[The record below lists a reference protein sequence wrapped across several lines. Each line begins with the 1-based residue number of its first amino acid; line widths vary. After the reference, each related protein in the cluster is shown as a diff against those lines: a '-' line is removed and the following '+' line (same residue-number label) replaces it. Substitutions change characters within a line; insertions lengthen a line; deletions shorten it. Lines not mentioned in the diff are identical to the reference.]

1 MKPLAASLGATVPAI
16 LSVEDEAVR
25 ERFLEFFAA
34 QIRNA
39 NTRRAYVGDVERFL
53 EWAAGRG
60 VRELAAIRPL
70 HVAGYIELLT
80 QTRSAPTT
88 KRCLA
93 ALRGLF
99 DWLVVGRALAT
110 NPAASVR
117 GPKYSQREGKTP
129 ILTADEARLLLESV
143 DTRTLLG
150 LRDRALI
157 ATMLLSFARV
167 SAVTGM
173 NVEDFFSRG
182 RRYRVRLH
190 EKGGKLH
197 EMPCSH
203 RLESYLLAWL
213 EASGL
218 AREPKA
224 ALFPSFRRPRGS
236 SAAVLTRN
244 RLRQANAYEVVRR
257 HAVAV
262 GLPPGIGNHSLRG
275 TGITSFLTNNG
286 SLEKAQRMANHV
298 DLRTTQ
304 LYDRRSKAVTVEDV
318 ERTLL

>member
-1 MKPLAASLGATVPAI
+1 MSRLAPPANAKLPAI
-16 LSVEDEAVR
+16 ISAADEAAQ

-53 EWAAGRG
+53 AWTAGHG
-60 VRELAAIRPL
+60 VRRLTEIRPL
-70 HVAGYIELLT
+70 HVAGYVELLT
-80 QTRSAPTT
+80 RTRSAPTT

-99 DWLVVGRALAT
+99 DWLVIGRVLAV

-129 ILTADEARLLLESV
+129 ILTTEEARALLDGI
-143 DTRTLLG
+143 DTRTLSG

-173 NVEDFFSRG
+173 NVEDFFARG

-203 RLESYLLAWL
+203 RLETCLLEWL
-213 EASGL
+213 NASGL
-218 AREPKA
+218 KSEPTA
-224 ALFPSFRRPRGS
+224 PLFPAFRRRPGDT
-236 SAAVLTRN
+236 AAVLTRN
-244 RLRQANAYEVVRR
+244 HLRQSNAYEIVQR
-257 HAVAV
+257 HALAT
-262 GLPPGIGNHSLRG
+262 GLPRGIGNHSLRG

-304 LYDRRSKAVTVEDV
+304 LYDRRSKAVTLEDV

>member
-1 MKPLAASLGATVPAI
+1 MKPPAAAADATLPVILPA
-16 LSVEDEAVR
+16 EDEAVR

-34 QIRNA
+34 QIRNP

-53 EWAAGRG
+53 AWVASRG
-60 VRELAAIRPL
+60 VRRLGAIRPL

-129 ILTADEARLLLESV
+129 ILTADEARLLLDGIDVQS
-143 DTRTLLG
+143 LPG

-173 NVEDFFSRG
+173 NVEDFFPRG

-218 AREPKA
+218 AREPKSP
-224 ALFPSFRRPRGS
+224 LFPSFRRHRGS
-236 SAAVLTRN
+236 SEVVLTRN

-262 GLPPGIGNHSLRG
+262 GLPAGIGNHSMRG

-318 ERTLL
+318 ERTLM